1 MVWLCAWRGGGLSG
15 GGAKR
20 RSFTLLS
27 PMLRRLVTSVI
38 FSCCLCAISAAKADF
53 RLCNNTNN
61 RVSVA
66 LAYTDGRNWLS
77 EGWWN
82 LRSAACET
90 LLRGPLAAQYY
101 YVYAMDERGG
111 EWKGKAFMCTRD
123 REFRIDGREDCFAR
137 GFDRTG
143 FFEIDTG
150 RDAKN
155 WTVQLTDPTPSP
167 AQ

>member
-1 MVWLCAWRGGGLSG
+1 MSG
-15 GGAKR
+15 RIAP
-20 RSFTLLS
+20 F
-27 PMLRRLVTSVI
+27 VI
-38 FSCCLCAISAAKADF
+38 VLCCLCAISAAKADF
-53 RLCNNTNN
+53 RLCNNTTN

-82 LRSAACET
+82 LRASACET
-90 LLRGPLAAQYY
+90 LLRGQLAAQYY

-150 RDAKN
+150 REAKN
-155 WTVQLTDPTPSP
+155 WTVQLTDPTPSST
-167 AQ
+167 Q